1 MIQNT
6 KIDKKEI
13 FVSNRNLYSRHLDI
27 SFIILTFQLLKITL
41 SSLFIGE
48 NLSFQT
54 MGSTFFLF
62 SSY

>member
-1 MIQNT
+1 MIQYT

-13 FVSNRNLYSRHLDI
+13 FVSNRNLYFWHLGI

-41 SSLFIGE
+41 SSLFIGV
-48 NLSFQT
+48 NLFFQT
-54 MGSTFFLF
+54 MGSTFLLF